1 LDAMTVVAAEAGT
14 GAVVNGPKDALDW
27 YGIDWDQAERD
38 VRRLRQRIFA
48 ASQAGDLKKV
58 RNLQR
63 LMLRSR
69 ANALISVR
77 RVTEVNAGRETPGID
92 GRVVLMASQKAD
104 LADWCQRRSRLWTAR
119 PVRRVLIPKPG
130 SAKKRA
136 LGIPVIADR
145 ALQAMTVS
153 ALEPEWEARFEP
165 RSYGFRPGR
174 GCHDAIAA
182 IFWTVAGSRTK
193 RRWAL
198 DADLKA
204 AFDHADHDHILRQLG
219 TFPAR
224 ERIAGWLK
232 AGVIE
237 DGRFAPTEEGTP
249 QGGVISPLI
258 FGIALHGMEEAA
270 GAAYRWNPCR
280 EAESAVPGTPVLVRY
295 ADDLVALCDSREQ
308 AEQAKARLEPWLAAR
323 GLAFNEEK
331 TRVVHLD
338 EGFDFLGFNVRR
350 YGQKLLI
357 KPSAGAVRRI
367 RKRLADEVRALRGAN
382 ATAVIRAIAPIVRG
396 WSAYYRGVVSTE
408 TFHKLDH
415 YLWQLLYKWVL
426 YRHNHRSRRQI
437 VKRYFGQFH
446 PRRKDRWVFGNR
458 ETGAYLPRFG
468 WTKIVRHD
476 LVKGRASPDDPAL
489 AGYWAAR
496 RRKEPPPPVSADRLR
511 LLRKQQGRCPLCG
524 NLLLH
529 ADREPQSPREWEQ
542 WASAI
547 GKAIVRHAVATP
559 GSPADRTEKRLVHEH
574 CRKRHDRHR
583 Q

>member
-1 LDAMTVVAAEAGT
+1 M
-14 GAVVNGPKDALDW
+14 
-27 YGIDWDQAERD
+27 
-38 VRRLRQRIFA
+38 
-48 ASQAGDLKKV
+48 
-58 RNLQR
+58 
-63 LMLRSR
+63 
-69 ANALISVR
+69 
-77 RVTEVNAGRETPGID
+77 
-92 GRVVLMASQKAD
+92 
-104 LADWCQRRSRLWTAR
+104 
-119 PVRRVLIPKPG
+119 
-130 SAKKRA
+130 
-136 LGIPVIADR
+136 
-145 ALQAMTVS
+145 
-153 ALEPEWEARFEP
+153 
-165 RSYGFRPGR
+165 
-174 GCHDAIAA
+174 
-182 IFWTVAGSRTK
+182 
-193 RRWAL
+193 
-198 DADLKA
+198 
-204 AFDHADHDHILRQLG
+204 
-219 TFPAR
+219 
-224 ERIAGWLK
+224 
-232 AGVIE
+232 
-237 DGRFAPTEEGTP
+237 
-249 QGGVISPLI
+249 ISPLI
-258 FGIALHGMEEAA
+258 FSIALHGMEEAA
-270 GAAYRWNPCR
+270 GAAYRWNPYR

-308 AEQAKARLEPWLAAR
+308 AEEAKARLGPWLAAR

-367 RKRLADEVRALRGAN
+367 RKRLAGEVRALRGAN
-382 ATAVIRAIAPIVRG
+382 ATAVIRTIAPIVRG

-415 YLWQLLYKWVL
+415 YLWQLLYKWAL
-426 YRHNHRSRRQI
+426 YRHNHRSRHQI

-458 ETGAYLPRFG
+458 DTGAYLPRFG

-496 RRKEPPPPVSADRLR
+496 RRKKPPPPVSADRLR

-529 ADREPQSPREWEQ
+529 ADREPQSPQEWEQ

-574 CRKRHDRHR
+574 CRRRHAR
-583 Q
+583 QQQNGTAGQPASPPGLA